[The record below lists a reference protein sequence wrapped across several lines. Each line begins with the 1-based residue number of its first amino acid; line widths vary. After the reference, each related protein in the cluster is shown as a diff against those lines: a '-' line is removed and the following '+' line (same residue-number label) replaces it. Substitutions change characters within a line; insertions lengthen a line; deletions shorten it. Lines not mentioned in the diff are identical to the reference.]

1 MTATNS
7 IELRKFVAPEF
18 IFGADARFLV
28 GRYAKN
34 LGARKVLVVTDPGI
48 IEAGWTAQVLSSLEE
63 EHLPCA
69 VFSTVTSNPRAEEV
83 MLGAKLYSSEECNVI
98 VAVGG
103 GSPMDCAKGIGIV
116 DSNSAYVLDFEG
128 VDQVPIPGPP
138 LICIPTTAGSS
149 ADVSQFAIITDA
161 DKQVK
166 IAIVS
171 KTVVPDA
178 ALIDPITTTTMGA
191 HLTACTGMDALT
203 HAVEAFVSDASSP
216 ITDLHAIE
224 AIRLIS
230 SNLLNLLS
238 DTSNRALRSRMML
251 ASLHAGL
258 AFSNAS
264 LGAVHAMAHSLGG
277 LLDLPHGHC
286 NAILLPYVMD
296 FNFDTLP
303 ERYYS
308 IGEAMGLHLEGMT
321 SAQKRKAI
329 IENVKRLQR
338 SAGVYQPLGQIG
350 TSWSDI
356 PRLAEN
362 AMLDAC
368 MVTNPRKPTGKDIE
382 AIYEKAF

>member
-1 MTATNS
+1 MAVVEK

-18 IFGADARFLV
+18 IFGGQARLLA

-34 LGARKVLVVTDPGI
+34 LGARKVLVVTDPGVI
-48 IEAGWTAQVLSSLEE
+48 DAGWTAQVLSSLEE
-63 EHLPCA
+63 EGLPYS
-69 VFSTVTSNPRAEEV
+69 VFSSVSSNPRAEEV
-83 MLGAKLYSSEECNVI
+83 MLGAQFYRSEDCNII
-98 VAVGG
+98 VATGG

-116 DSNSAYVLDFEG
+116 DSNDMHILEFEG
-128 VDQVPIPGPP
+128 VDRVPVPGPP

-149 ADVSQFAIITDA
+149 ADVSQFAIINDA
-161 DKQVK
+161 DRQVK

-178 ALIDPITTTTMGA
+178 ALIDPVTTTTMDA

-203 HAVEAFVSDASSP
+203 HAIEAYVSDASSP
-216 ITDLHAIE
+216 ITDLHALE
-224 AIRLIS
+224 AIRLVS
-230 SNLLNLLS
+230 SSLLDLLS
-238 DTSNRALRSRMML
+238 DTGNILLRSKMML
-251 ASLHAGL
+251 GSLHAGL

-286 NAILLPYVMD
+286 NAILLPHVMD
-296 FNFDTLP
+296 FNFDTVP
-303 ERYYS
+303 ERYRS
-308 IGEAMGLHLEGMT
+308 IGEAMGLNLEGMA
-321 SAQKRKAI
+321 SDHQRRAVLGKV
-329 IENVKRLQR
+329 EHLQR

-350 TSWSDI
+350 TPRRDI

-362 AMLDAC
+362 AMQDAC
-368 MVTNPRKPTGKDIE
+368 MVTNPRKPNRKDIE